1 MATNKI
7 RQSKKKH
14 SKKNGILKHDT
25 TKKGYRNRSRRNRS
39 RRNRSRRNRSN
50 VSSWKNYYT
59 YESSVSSNTTSNKP
73 NTNNKGNIVDGLRD
87 FLALKK

>member
-25 TKKGYRNRSRRNRS
+25 TKKGYRNRS